1 MNNHISPYA
10 KQAHFGSLDLS
21 ITANSK
27 PAPMGGQ
34 IWVIH
39 LLRRFSYSL
48 KMTNGSDV
56 PHSFRNRIKK
66 GQTPTSKTFCKDHFL
81 EDASAIDAV
90 LWSFRILLRKSHFG
104 RNNEKW
110 VELICLL
117 SEASIYLNGLLR
129 SDQTAQSHHLRCS
142 SLIGGCQKVSL
153 FNLTALAVP
162 GRLRRWHNG
171 LPGHSFVSGCPLAEL
186 STIRQGFSHNPFYG
200 PEIWMPD
207 WFCECVRVCRC
218 VRACV

>member
-1 MNNHISPYA
+1 MFHIRFAIESKRVKRPPA
-10 KQAHFGSLDLS
+10 KLFA
-21 ITANSK
+21 
-27 PAPMGGQ
+27 
-34 IWVIH
+34 
-39 LLRRFSYSL
+39 
-48 KMTNGSDV
+48 
-56 PHSFRNRIKK
+56 
-66 GQTPTSKTFCKDHFL
+66 KTFFGRGRRRRCSSDRC
-81 EDASAIDAV
+81 D
-90 LWSFRILLRKSHFG
+90 LWSFRILLRKSHLG

-117 SEASIYLNGLLR
+117 SAASIYLNGLLR

-207 WFCECVRVCRC
+207 WFCECVRVCGC